1 MKEPCRQAQL
11 TSSYL
16 LRGLL
21 SIGSFESGL
30 QWSTSDFQVMM
41 YTIGSSCDNKHVLV
55 MWLTGSM
62 VNALM
67 HIGSRRVE
75 AANGRKPETIGG

>member
-1 MKEPCRQAQL
+1 
-11 TSSYL
+11 
-16 LRGLL
+16 
-21 SIGSFESGL
+21 
-30 QWSTSDFQVMM
+30 M